1 MAKFTHDMA
10 AIPANIRSNSSVQ
23 EAPLGAKVVTPNGDA
38 YRYVQAGATAL
49 IPGKLQDGP
58 ANDTNNA
65 NGAVVLGTAGAITIT
80 ITVGASAITANQFA
94 EGAVVINDEAGEGYT
109 YTIKS
114 HPAADAAASL
124 ILTLDEDEPVV
135 TALTTS
141 SQVTLVANPYKD
153 VIIHAAA
160 ETGIPVGVAV
170 TAITAEYY
178 GWVKTRGIVSCLHDA
193 TPAEIGEG
201 VDASTTTDGCVTESV
216 APLLQVGVAC
226 VQGVST
232 EFNPIYL
239 NMD

>member
-1 MAKFTHDMA
+1 MAQFTHDMA
-10 AIPANIRSNSSVQ
+10 AIPADIRSNSSVQ

-38 YRYVQAGATAL
+38 YRYVQAGGTAL
-49 IPGKLQDGP
+49 VPGKLQDGP
-58 ANDTNNA
+58 ANATDNA
-65 NGAVVLGTAGAITIT
+65 NLAVVLGTSGENE
-80 ITVGASAITANQFA
+80 ITVTLGSTAATANQYA
-94 EGAVVINDEAGEGYT
+94 GGVVSINDEAGEGYT

-114 HPAADAAASL
+114 HPAADASANL
-124 ILTLDEDEPVV
+124 VLTIDDNEPIV

-141 SQVTLVANPYKD
+141 SQATLVPNQYMD
-153 VIIHAAA
+153 VIIHAAS
-160 ETGIPVGVAV
+160 ETGVPVGVAV

-178 GWVKTRGIVSCLHDA
+178 GWIKTRGLVSCLHDA

-232 EFNPIYL
+232 EYNPIFL
-239 NMD
+239 TLD